1 MNNRVILLCAV
12 VFSALGSYVPVL
24 LGDTN
29 MLDGWSIIGGLVG
42 GLVGIWLGV
51 AASKRLG

>member
-1 MNNRVILLCAV
+1 MNKRVILLCAV